1 MQPFEIQSF
10 ESLEIE
16 FSQIEDNFRHPNL
29 LIQTI
34 IEMQSKE
41 EESLKDIKLKLNWLG
56 YLCLCSNFVIV
67 NRQR

>member
-1 MQPFEIQSF
+1 MQPFAEIQSF

-16 FSQIEDNFRHPNL
+16 FNQIEDNFRHPNL

-41 EESLKDIKLKLNWLG
+41 EESLKDIKLKLNW
-56 YLCLCSNFVIV
+56 
-67 NRQR
+67 